1 MQCDSNSDPE
11 GCYTSFTSKIMN
23 FICKVKTGLRS
34 LNFTKAEPQV
44 IRPDNA
50 WQRLDLVVEDLL

>member
-1 MQCDSNSDPE
+1 
-11 GCYTSFTSKIMN
+11 MN

-50 WQRLDLVVEDLL
+50 WQRLDLVVEYLL